1 MQKYLIIVF
10 LFYNVSIVG
19 QIKFTVYYEY
29 GLSKLKSEEKDQLI
43 TWLKQFHPLEIDSIQ
58 IIGFADSV
66 GKVKN
71 NLILSQKRGE
81 SVFKIISSEYKN
93 NIPLRIVP
101 KGEKNKMIE
110 AKDRRVEIRIFKIPK
125 SESVLSDSTISDT
138 VKRCY
143 LIDYYL
149 LQCCH
154 ISRVMM
160 KKKEYI
166 KLEITPE
173 DLMSRKKIKHYS
185 ISYDERGNKVLKKL
199 KWSSKE
205 SGNEWWQKQR
215 FETLIPIEDFKKNKV
230 VVVSNGPC
238 DSCYRDPIINAM
250 YHRDSCLAFDIFL
263 NRNIQYKMGFL
274 NFKSVKI
281 RVPSN
286 FLEYGVTYYS
296 GLSKDSPIKWEQSI
310 KHKYYSYTK
319 LKLYK
324 YSNSDERYK
333 GYQFS
338 PISKMMV
345 CCWLKNLGSAGF
357 HCGGCRLQ
365 GEGLNIGVELGN
377 NRFLKNNIPYFG
389 LTSSLF
395 GEHATTRLLLGV
407 DTALRVTGSIRYQY
421 KVLTIPLAML
431 LPINSWKNADY
442 GYGTSET
449 QFNIYSG
456 CEFRA
461 YKHNEN
467 NTYSEINLH
476 TGMRII
482 KNDFSVFTQ
491 YGWAFNPTKI
501 FAKTSYPILQMGVE
515 ISLIN

>member
-1 MQKYLIIVF
+1 MRKYLTIVF
-10 LFYNVSIVG
+10 LMFGVTIMG
-19 QIKFTVYYEY
+19 QVKYTVYYEY
-29 GLSKLKSEEKDQLI
+29 GISKLSIEEKNKLS
-43 TWLKQFHPLEIDSIQ
+43 TWLKQFQALEIDSIQ
-58 IIGFADSV
+58 IMGFADSV

-81 SVFKIISSEYKN
+81 SVFKIINSEYKN
-93 NIPLRIVP
+93 NVPIRIIP

-125 SESVLSDSTISDT
+125 SESVLSDSSISDT
-138 VKRCY
+138 IKRCF

-154 ISRVMM
+154 ITQVTV
-160 KKKEYI
+160 KKKDYI

-173 DLMSRKKIKHYS
+173 DLMSRKRIKHYS
-185 ISYDERGNKVLKKL
+185 ISYDEHGNKILKKL

-230 VVVSNGPC
+230 VVISNGPC
-238 DSCYRDPIINAM
+238 DSCFRDPVINAR
-250 YHRDSCLAFDIFL
+250 YQRDSCLANDIFL
-263 NRNIQYKMGFL
+263 NRNVQYKLGFL
-274 NFKSVKI
+274 NFKNVKI

-286 FLEYGVTYYS
+286 YLEYGVVYYS
-296 GLSKDSPIKWEQSI
+296 DLSKANPIKWEKNT
-310 KHKYYSYTK
+310 KHKDYSYTR

-324 YSNSDERYK
+324 YVNSNDRYK
-333 GYQFS
+333 GYLFY

-345 CCWLKNLGSAGF
+345 CCWLKDNGGGIN
-357 HCGGCRLQ
+357 CGGCHFR

-389 LTSSLF
+389 LTSSVY
-395 GEHATTRLLLGV
+395 GERATIRLLLGV

-421 KVLTIPLAML
+421 NVLTMPLAML
-431 LPINSWKNADY
+431 SPIQGWKNTDY
-442 GYGTSET
+442 GYGVSES
-449 QFNIYSG
+449 QFNVYTG
-456 CEFRA
+456 CEIRA

-476 TGMRII
+476 TGIRIV

-491 YGWAFNPTKI
+491 YGYAFNPTKI
-501 FAKTSYPILQMGVE
+501 FAKTVYPLLQMGIE
-515 ISLIN
+515 INLIN